1 MAIHVISKTQLAE
14 LKATPGSVENII
26 ITLGQ
31 NAKGDSKGAL
41 YYWDA
46 LSTEAEDAVYYNTVQ
61 ATGITTGRW
70 KKVFTRMQTL
80 PHGTLVTNAGKKE
93 FFATNKPIT
102 ATSDITLYLTMDGT
116 ATGAPIFTEVWFDD
130 SKAVVNTS
138 NVNDAVSSYRISLS
152 SDLKTLKHGFFRGN
166 ANAVTVLGVN
176 LLSFRGAVAG
186 TLINFKIEGI

>member
-31 NAKGDSKGAL
+31 NSKGDSKGAL

-46 LSTEAEDAVYYNTVQ
+46 SSVEAEDTVYYNIVK
-61 ATGITTGRW
+61 ATSVTTGRW
-70 KKVFTRMQTL
+70 KKVFTRMQNL
-80 PHGTLVTNAGKKE
+80 PHGILVSNAGKKE
-93 FFATNKPIT
+93 FFANNKTIS
-102 ATSDITLYLTMDGT
+102 ATSDITVYLTMDGT
-116 ATGAPIFTEVWFDD
+116 ASGTPIFTEVWFDD

-138 NVNDAVSSYRISLS
+138 NVNDAVASYRISLS
-152 SDLKTLKHGFFRGN
+152 ADLKTLKHGFYRGN
-166 ANAVTVLGVN
+166 SNAVSVLGVN

-186 TLINFKIEGI
+186 TLVNFKIEGI